1 MVTTLVKNLS
11 FEEYL
16 NYDDGLGL
24 KYQLVDVLSDQALAN
39 NEFFFFH
46 NRCCF

>member
-16 NYDDGLGL
+16 NYDDGPDF
-24 KYQLVDVLSDQALAN
+24 KYELVNGKLELLN
-39 NEFFFFH
+39 KF
-46 NRCCF
+46 

>member
-16 NYDDGLGL
+16 NYNDGLDF
-24 KYQLVDVLSDQALAN
+24 KYELVNDKLELLN
-39 NEFFFFH
+39 KF
-46 NRCCF
+46 

>member
-16 NYDDGLGL
+16 NYDDGIGL
-24 KYQLVDVLSDQALAN
+24 KYELVNGKLELMN
-39 NEFFFFH
+39 PP
-46 NRCCF
+46 